1 MNASKKSGFKN
12 IVSPSKLNLTAVS
25 GVEENIPPPI
35 SNPVLSPSNPATP
48 PPANG
53 SFKTEVKSSKNC
65 FL

>member
-12 IVSPSKLNLTAVS
+12 IVSPSKLNLTALS

-48 PPANG
+48 PSA
-53 SFKTEVKSSKNC
+53 KSSGSGLISLSKI
-65 FL
+65 